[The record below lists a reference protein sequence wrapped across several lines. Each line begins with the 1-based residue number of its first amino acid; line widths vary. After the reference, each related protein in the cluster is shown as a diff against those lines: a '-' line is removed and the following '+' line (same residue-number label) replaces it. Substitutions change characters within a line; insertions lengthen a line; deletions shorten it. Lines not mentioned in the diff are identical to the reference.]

1 MFLAWPWWV
10 SCFRWVRPTSSVAP
24 RCSSPSATTAT
35 TTPTPFPPELT
46 NSLVKAMVVMGGV
59 GVVLGVLCLTGVFWQ
74 RYVFVLA
81 FFDAFVICLFAAWLA
96 LCRHQ
101 VALFED
107 HMVVTPLVGRRV
119 LVRYSDATASRGEAC
134 ATARATATSAWAWAG
149 PMRQPCSGSWTLS
162 RSCFTW
168 TASMPSSTARTARW
182 SRREGPRRRGLLASA
197 AVGAAGIASR
207 KEHA

>member
-1 MFLAWPWWV
+1 MFLALAMVGILLPLA
-10 SCFRWVRPTSSVAP
+10 RPTSSAAP

-35 TTPTPFPPELT
+35 TTPTPVPPELT

-107 HMVVTPLVGRRV
+107 HMVVTPLLGRRV
-119 LVRYSDATASRGEAC
+119 LVRYSDVDRLSWGGVRHGTGLPQPPRGRGRRLRGNP
-134 ATARATATSAWAWAG
+134 ARG
-149 PMRQPCSGSWTLS
+149 QG
-162 RSCFTW
+162 
-168 TASMPSSTARTARW
+168 
-182 SRREGPRRRGLLASA
+182 
-197 AVGAAGIASR
+197 
-207 KEHA
+207 H

>member
-1 MFLAWPWWV
+1 MFLALAMVGILLPLGAAYV
-10 SCFRWVRPTSSVAP
+10 ERGAKVLIAERHHRHHDTYTV
-24 RCSSPSATTAT
+24 
-35 TTPTPFPPELT
+35 PPELT

-107 HMVVTPLVGRRV
+107 HMVVTPLVGRCAPRHG
-119 LVRYSDATASRGEAC
+119 LPQPPRG
-134 ATARATATSAWAWAG
+134 RG
-149 PMRQPCSGSWTLS
+149 
-162 RSCFTW
+162 
-168 TASMPSSTARTARW
+168 
-182 SRREGPRRRGLLASA
+182 RGLRGNPAR
-197 AVGAAGIASR
+197 GHG
-207 KEHA
+207 H